1 MIEKKEIE
9 RLFQEKFKDF
19 EMHPAVESWEYIE
32 SRLDKKKKRRILP
45 IWYQVSGI
53 AALFIIGLLL
63 YNNSEKTFFETNNP
77 IPVVQQPTIQPLKN
91 ENKELA
97 KPLVEETFSIEHKN
111 AVTSRNNSNIQAA
124 STSQKSRFSSH
135 SNTKSAHQNNTWA
148 NNNHQNNHYKN
159 NNHQSTNDRLTTINS
174 DYFNQ
179 PLLTLE
185 QNPEASKGL
194 VTLEKAI
201 AIQEKNETQKDSSS
215 INGFHKNTLG
225 EMLHEKESKTK
236 KESQKNGWQL
246 TSTIAPVFWGSVS
259 SGSPIDGA
267 LKQNQ
272 KQYNT
277 GLNLGVGV
285 TYQVHEK
292 LKLRTG
298 INKFVV
304 DYNTNDVAFSADL
317 LSRGLS
323 NIDLVD
329 NAANIMIQ
337 TGVTDNTFAP
347 AETNIAQ
354 INNGV
359 ITQKIG
365 YIEMPFEMSYSL
377 INSKFDIDL
386 ITGVSTLFLN
396 ENEISLTSHSMNM
409 VLGKA
414 NNLSSIH
421 FSTNFGVGIR
431 YQIIKALEYNLE
443 PTFKYQLN
451 TFSTNSGN
459 FKPYIFG
466 IYTGLSYQF

>member
-19 EMHPAVESWEYIE
+19 EMHPAAESWDYIE
-32 SRLDKKKKRRILP
+32 ARLDKKKKRRILP
-45 IWYQVSGI
+45 FWYQVSGI
-53 AALFIIGLLL
+53 AALFIMGFLL
-63 YNNSEKTFFETNNP
+63 YNNSGNP
-77 IPVVQQPTIQPLKN
+77 IIDSNNSVPVVQQPTTQPLKN
-91 ENKELA
+91 EVKKLV
-97 KPLVEETFSIEHKN
+97 KPLVNETLSVENKSV
-111 AVTSRNNSNIQAA
+111 AASQNNSNAQAA
-124 STSQKSRFSSH
+124 STSQKSRYSNHF
-135 SNTKSAHQNNTWA
+135 NTKTAHQNATWTT
-148 NNNHQNNHYKN
+148 NNHNKNHYKN
-159 NNHQSTNDRLTTINS
+159 NNHQSINDRLTTIDSNYS
-174 DYFNQ
+174 NQ
-179 PLLTLE
+179 TLLTLE
-185 QNPEASKGL
+185 QNPEASKGF
-194 VTLEKAI
+194 VTLEKAV
-201 AIQEKNETQKDSSS
+201 AIQEKNATQKDSSS
-215 INGFHKNTLG
+215 KNGFHKNTLG

-246 TSTIAPVFWGSVS
+246 TSTVAPVFWGSVS

-285 TYQVHEK
+285 AYQVHEK

-317 LSRGLS
+317 LSRGLN

-337 TGVTDNTFAP
+337 TGVNDNSFAP
-347 AETNIAQ
+347 SETNIAQ

-365 YIEMPFEMSYSL
+365 YIEMPLEMSYSL
-377 INSKFDIDL
+377 INSKFGVDL

-396 ENEISLTSHSMNM
+396 ENEISLASHSMNM

-414 NNLSSIH
+414 NNLNSVH
-421 FSTNFGVGIR
+421 FSTNFGIGIR
-431 YQIIKALEYNLE
+431 YQIIKDLDYNLE

-466 IYTGLSYQF
+466 IYTGLSYRF